1 MNSYYQLLALLF
13 NYVYGGTLAV
23 FISRFYNFFSKEPI
37 LLFFMLLTILIL
49 DFLFIYLVIIYKLFF
64 GIINYNYLLF
74 FMLGVYSS
82 ILIKK
87 RVNLA

>member
-1 MNSYYQLLALLF
+1 MNSYYQLLALVF
-13 NYVYGGTLAV
+13 NYLYGVTLAV
-23 FISRFYNFFSKEPI
+23 FIRYFYKFFSKEPI
-37 LLFFMLLTILIL
+37 LLFFMLLTILML
-49 DFLFIYLVIIYKLFF
+49 DFLFIYLVIIYKLFL

-74 FMLGVYSS
+74 FILGVYSS

>member
-1 MNSYYQLLALLF
+1 MNSYYQLLVLLF
-13 NYVYGGTLAV
+13 NYIYGGTMAM
-23 FISRFYNFFSKEPI
+23 FISHFYNCFSKEPI
-37 LLFFMLLTILIL
+37 LLFFLLLTILML
-49 DFLFIYLVIIYKLFF
+49 DFLFIYLVIIYKLFL